1 MELTSFFDAIV
12 DDAEKIFLAGD
23 WPKIPDIY
31 SVPKEYGYAD
41 AKEKRPGSS

>member
-1 MELTSFFDAIV
+1 MV
-12 DDAEKIFLAGD
+12 DDAGKILLAGD
-23 WPKIPDIY
+23 WPEIPDIY